1 MMRLPS
7 IEEQASNEKRPL
19 MVDTWKYRNKN
30 YIMYVP
36 DGKIEIKFW
45 NHAVSSQNFNPLKP
59 EVYVS
64 NVQKLDSYLKTWHIH
79 YKT

>member
-1 MMRLPS
+1 MEKPFLQFGWLYKAEEDSKEELKEMMRLPS

-36 DGKIEIKFW
+36 DGKIEIKF
-45 NHAVSSQNFNPLKP
+45 
-59 EVYVS
+59 
-64 NVQKLDSYLKTWHIH
+64 
-79 YKT
+79 